1 MSRSTMSEVSIQQA
15 DFDSGAEIA
24 QLRAASNSI
33 GAVASF
39 VGVVS
44 DSSENTEVS
53 SLTLEHYP
61 GMTEK
66 TIATIIAEA
75 KQRWPLL
82 AVKVIHR
89 IGELQRSDQIVFVG
103 VASRHRGAAFSAC
116 EFIMDFLKTQA
127 PFWKKEQ
134 TATGERWVDA
144 RSTDVAALTRWG
156 SS

>member
-1 MSRSTMSEVSIQQA
+1 MSEISIQHA
-15 DFDSGAEIA
+15 DFDAGAEIA
-24 QLRAASNSI
+24 QLRIRNRSI

-44 DSSENTEVS
+44 DINDNADVS
-53 SLTLEHYP
+53 SLALEHYP

-66 TIATIIAEA
+66 TIADIIAQA
-75 KQRWPLL
+75 KQRWPLF

-89 IGELQRSDQIVFVG
+89 IGELHSTDQIVFVG

-127 PFWKKEQ
+127 PFWKKET
-134 TATGERWVDA
+134 TAAGERWVDA
-144 RSTDVAALTRWG
+144 RSSDDIATERWH
-156 SS
+156 SKNI

>member
-1 MSRSTMSEVSIQQA
+1 MSEITIQHT
-15 DFDSGAEIA
+15 DFDAGIEIA
-24 QLRAASNSI
+24 QLRAASNNI

-44 DSSENTEVS
+44 EHNENAEIH
-53 SLTLEHYP
+53 SLTLEYYP

-66 TIATIIAEA
+66 SIAAIIAEA
-75 KQRWPLL
+75 KDRWPLL

-89 IGELQRSDQIVFVG
+89 IGELQSGDQIVFVG

-116 EFIMDFLKTQA
+116 DFIMDFLKMKA
-127 PFWKKEQ
+127 PFWKKER
-134 TATGERWVDA
+134 TVAGERWVDA
-144 RSTDVAALTRWG
+144 RCSDTEASTRWG

>member
-1 MSRSTMSEVSIQQA
+1 MQEITIQND

-24 QLRAASNSI
+24 RLRDASSGT

-44 DSSENTEVS
+44 ANNENAEIN

-66 TIATIIAEA
+66 SIAAIISEA
-75 KQRWPLL
+75 KQRWPLI

-89 IGELQRSDQIVFVG
+89 IGELQCGDQIVFVG

-116 EFIMDFLKTQA
+116 EFIMDFLKMRA
-127 PFWKKEQ
+127 PFWKKEK
-134 TATGERWVDA
+134 TESGERWVDA
-144 RSTDVAALTRWG
+144 RGSDAAAMARWNADG
-156 SS
+156 

>member
-1 MSRSTMSEVSIQQA
+1 MSEINIQCA
-15 DFDSGAEIA
+15 DFDAGAEIA
-24 QLRAASNSI
+24 QLREADNSI

-39 VGVVS
+39 IGVVS
-44 DSSENTEVS
+44 DYNENAEVS

-66 TIATIIAEA
+66 SIAAIIAEA

-89 IGELQRSDQIVFVG
+89 IGELQHGDQIVFVG

-116 EFIMDFLKTQA
+116 EFIMDFLKVQA
-127 PFWKKEQ
+127 PFWKKEK
-134 TATGERWVDA
+134 TASGERWVDA
-144 RSTDVAALTRWG
+144 RVSDDTALTRWR
-156 SS
+156 